1 MLRICWI
8 RRNVTN
14 AQVVGDFVS
23 SLLAFPND
31 IEIITEVV
39 HQNSTTMDSR
49 HFAEEFVRKRGLA
62 DKGKLDTANVV
73 AHHASEPKNAA
84 GWSEVAR
91 KGSAPAAP
99 KVEDSAFRI
108 VAGKKKAGKK

>member
-1 MLRICWI
+1 M
-8 RRNVTN
+8 
-14 AQVVGDFVS
+14 S

-62 DKGKLDTANVV
+62 DKGKLDTAVV
-73 AHHASEPKNAA
+73 AGHHSSEPKNTA

-91 KGSAPAAP
+91 KGSAPSAP
-99 KVEDSAFRI
+99 KPEDSAFKI
-108 VAGKKKAGKK
+108 VASKKKSGKK

>member
-1 MLRICWI
+1 M
-8 RRNVTN
+8 
-14 AQVVGDFVS
+14 GEFVS

-39 HQNSTTMDSR
+39 HGNSTTMDSR

-62 DKGKLDTANVV
+62 EKGKLDTASVA
-73 AHHASEPKNAA
+73 AHHPSEAKGAT

-91 KGSAPAAP
+91 KGSAPSAP
-99 KVEDSAFRI
+99 KVEDSAFKI
-108 VAGKKKAGKK
+108 VASKKKAGKK